1 MLNQDVHKN
10 LRRNK
15 GGIRLDEIEKLSDNY
30 KRPPGF
36 ALVPNLLG
44 TNLVNGN
51 QQAQRKSSYFDHVQE
66 EMMR

>member
-1 MLNQDVHKN
+1 MNQDVHKN

-15 GGIRLDEIEKLSDNY
+15 AGIRLDEIEKLSDNY

-36 ALVPNLLG
+36 TLVPNLLG
-44 TNLVNGN
+44 TANANAN
-51 QQAQRKSSYFDHVQE
+51 QQSQRKSSSYFDHVQE

>member
-15 GGIRLDEIEKLSDNY
+15 GGIRMSEIEKLPDSY
-30 KRPPGF
+30 TRPPGF
-36 ALVPNLLG
+36 TFVPNLLG
-44 TNLVNGN
+44 TANVNGN
-51 QQAQRKSSYFDHVQE
+51 QQARKSSYFDHVQE